1 MFTNIMKLEGRIR
14 NTIKTLSLALLISYS
29 SSNITYSNL
38 NFLGDDEKKIATIKG
53 FLNGLRTRNTEKM
66 REYSTGDLIEV
77 LKKFRMDDPPY
88 EDRMFYEEGEKV
100 VNDIPFELFPDGYYK
115 DNKLW
120 VFYRDFCQP
129 FLVKK
134 IDGKWKVSDTGM
146 YFRRFD
152 VERYK

>member
-1 MFTNIMKLEGRIR
+1 MINNIMKLEGTIR
-14 NTIKTLSLALLISYS
+14 NIIKTLSLALLINYS
-29 SSNITYSNL
+29 SSNISYSNL

>member
-1 MFTNIMKLEGRIR
+1 MKLEGIIK
-14 NTIKTLSLALLISYS
+14 NTIKTLSLALLLNYS

-38 NFLGDDEKKIATIKG
+38 NFLDDDERKIAAIKG
-53 FLNGLRTRNTEKM
+53 FLNGLRTRNIEKM
-66 REYSTGDLIEV
+66 KEYGTEDLVEV

-100 VNDIPFELFPDGYYK
+100 VNDISFELFPDGYYK

-120 VFYRDFCQP
+120 VFYRDFCQT
-129 FLVKK
+129 FLVKN
-134 IDGKWKVSDTGM
+134 INGKWKVSGTGM
-146 YFRRFD
+146 YFRRSD